1 MRLHNAFP
9 IFLLV
14 ATVVAGCTEGGV
26 DKGGGSGGV
35 LTLELASPDSPGSPG
50 SHQIEYF
57 AEQVESLSDGRI
69 RIEVAWDVGRG
80 DRSWDQVTA
89 QQVIDGGSEL
99 GLIPARAWDVLG
111 VTTLQA
117 LQAPFVITSDAALD
131 AVVSDPVADEML
143 AGLEELGV
151 TGLGLFPEGLRHPA
165 GYAGP
170 LRELGDYAGLGIRTP
185 RSELSWEVIEALGAK
200 PLDLST
206 DDEAALFDSG
216 DLGGAETSAAY
227 LPTLRRRGV
236 MTANVT
242 PYAKADVLVANSA
255 VLAGLTDDQR
265 SVLNQA
271 SEATLEHTLETRNSD
286 AEDLAMVCDQGLEIV
301 FATDAERAAMTAA
314 TRPVRDRLAA
324 DARTGPFLT
333 RITEI
338 VEATGPPDP
347 VASCEAAVA
356 AAAPSLD
363 VTAYDGVWRYEVTY
377 EDGVDAGLPEARAR
391 AELGVQTVRLDGGT
405 FRWDWRSAN
414 GEKSCQGR
422 YEITD
427 GVILFR
433 EEPRCGGLWEAR
445 PERTGDEISW
455 SDVHSRATGD
465 PVDQKLRKVLHSVPW
480 RQIDEI
486 PQAEALPEGVYRW
499 EVDEDDLLTAGVDG
513 GTAYHNSGLMTMTI
527 ESGRWLNHTDSPA
540 DPSDCGGTYE
550 IRGSHV
556 AFSADEG
563 IQCGSAAGE
572 LLFSGR
578 WSATENGIHFTDIQP
593 AGAFGEIVWGTPWQR
608 IS

>member
-1 MRLHNAFP
+1 MRLHSAFA
-9 IFLLV
+9 ISLLV
-14 ATVVAGCTEGGV
+14 GTVVAGCTEGTV

-50 SHQIEYF
+50 SRQIGYF

-69 RIEVAWDVGRG
+69 RVEVAWDIGRG

-89 QQVIDGGSEL
+89 QQVIEGESEL
-99 GLIPARAWDVLG
+99 GLVPARSWDVLG

-143 AGLEELGV
+143 AGLDELGV

-170 LRELGDYAGLGIRTP
+170 LLELDDFAGLGIRTP
-185 RSELSWEVIEALGAK
+185 RSDLSWEVIEALGAE

-206 DDEAALFDSG
+206 DDEAALYDSG

-227 LPTLRRRGV
+227 LPSLHRRGV
-236 MTANVT
+236 MTANIT

-255 VLAGLTDDQR
+255 VLAALTDDQR

-271 SEATLEHTLETRNSD
+271 SEATLEHTVQTRNSD
-286 AEDLAMVCDQGLEIV
+286 AEDLAAVCEQGLDIV
-301 FATDAERAAMTAA
+301 FATDEERAAMTAA

-324 DARTGPFLT
+324 DATSGPLFE

-338 VEATGPPDP
+338 AETAAPPEA

-356 AAAPSLD
+356 AAAPSHD
-363 VTAYDGVWRYEVTY
+363 VAAYDGLWRYEVTY
-377 EDGVDAGLPEARAR
+377 EDGVDAGLPEAKAR
-391 AELGVQTVRLDGGT
+391 SELGVQTVRLDGGT

-445 PERTGDEISW
+445 PERTGDEIRW

-465 PVDQKLRKVLHSVPW
+465 PVDQKLREILHSVPW

-486 PQAEALPEGVYRW
+486 PLAEALPEGVYRW
-499 EVDEDDLLTAGVDG
+499 EVDEDALVAAGVDG
-513 GTAYHNSGLMTMTI
+513 GTAYHNSGLMTMTVDG
-527 ESGRWLNHTDSPA
+527 GRWLHHTESPS
-540 DPSDCGGTYE
+540 DEPDCGGIYE
-550 IRGSHV
+550 IRGSHI
-556 AFSADEG
+556 AFSTDEG
-563 IQCGSAAGE
+563 IQCGSAAGD
-572 LLFSGR
+572 LVFSGR
-578 WSATENGIHFTDIQP
+578 WSATENGIRFTDIQP
-593 AGAFGEIVWGTPWQR
+593 AGAFGEIFWGTPWRR